1 MEYKISDMT
10 AQGKELLN
18 KMKTEVSN
26 YNTLIQSLSVLLP
39 FKKLFDNPISQL
51 LDLALPTP
59 HEWDALSELIKE
71 SGGLKG
77 ILKNKMNLHWLKY
90 KTNHNWNA
98 ADKAFIESL
107 YNSVT
112 KNK

>member
-10 AQGKELLN
+10 PQGKELLN

-26 YNTLIQSLSVLLP
+26 YNTLIQSLSILIP
-39 FKKLFDNPISQL
+39 FKKLFDDPISQL
-51 LDLALPTP
+51 LDLALPP
-59 HEWDALSELIKE
+59 PNEWDALSELIKQ
-71 SGGLKG
+71 SGGLQG
-77 ILKNKMNLHWLKY
+77 ILKNKMSLHWYKY
-90 KTNHNWNA
+90 KTSHNWNA